1 MWKDSKI
8 QKTRDLNYIYNNELG
23 KVCFAY
29 DAAYGNS
36 KNLAKITIWDKVLK
50 QRGYESALNLQYD
63 GYQRE

>member
-8 QKTRDLNYIYNNELG
+8 QKTRDLNYIYNKKLG
-23 KVCFAY
+23 KACFAY

-36 KNLAKITIWDKVLK
+36 KDLAKKTIWDKVLE
-50 QRGYESALNLQYD
+50 QQGYEIALNLQYD